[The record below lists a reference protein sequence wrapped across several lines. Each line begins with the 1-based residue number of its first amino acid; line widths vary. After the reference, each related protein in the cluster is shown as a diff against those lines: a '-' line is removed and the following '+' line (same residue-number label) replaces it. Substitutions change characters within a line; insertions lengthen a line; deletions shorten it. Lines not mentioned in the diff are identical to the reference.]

1 MLIKSLNV
9 EPSPIVDPGN
19 VTVSAETLT
28 SVTLRSPLKVSLG
41 VGGIGWEL
49 EGRGRGPADRGPE
62 GPRDQFLRELRVL
75 ISWSS
80 KGGVHL

>member
-28 SVTLRSPLKVSLG
+28 SVTLSSPLKVSLG
-41 VGGIGWEL
+41 VGGIGREL
-49 EGRGRGPADRGPE
+49 EGRCLGA
-62 GPRDQFLRELRVL
+62 
-75 ISWSS
+75 S
-80 KGGVHL
+80 